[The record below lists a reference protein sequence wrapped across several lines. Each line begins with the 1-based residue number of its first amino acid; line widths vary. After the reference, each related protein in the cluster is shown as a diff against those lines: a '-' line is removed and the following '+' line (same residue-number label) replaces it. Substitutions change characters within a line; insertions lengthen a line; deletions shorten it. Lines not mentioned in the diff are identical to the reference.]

1 MDGLCSEKCYA
12 EYTRQCNNPS
22 PQYGGESCEGL
33 DQEAK
38 PCDSDDCYG
47 LINTQL
53 LYSSGFINELFRPWL
68 L

>member
-12 EYTRQCNNPS
+12 EYTRKCDSPS
-22 PQYGGESCEGL
+22 PKYGGDACEGF

-47 LINTQL
+47 LINTL
-53 LYSSGFINELFRPWL
+53 FICSNEFINLLFRQWVL
-68 L
+68 